1 VAENRG
7 GMELHSPDLQD
18 AGPALVPGRSC
29 GTCSLCCKVHPVPEL
44 SKPAGQW
51 CVHCVPGSGCANHAD
66 RPSACRRFFC
76 SWRLDPDLG
85 PEWKPEVSRFVT
97 SADPA
102 NHVLTVMVDP
112 GMPHAWRRE
121 PYYAR
126 LKQFSEVAFRQHKK
140 VLVNLRGQIT
150 VILPDRDVSL
160 GAIVPGQEIVVWRE
174 GSAYGAALRRDL
186 ERTKTSSGSSSSGSS
201 SSERISPRGSGP
213 QPAAAR
219 GRSASG
225 GTSPDDPSFLESV
238 FREAFE
244 KTCQLLDDPSIDD
257 LAALASTIRGRNTVL
272 DETAETYASAAGA
285 ECQPGCVSCCYLMV
299 LGTPFEVLS
308 IAQHLLETKT
318 PAEIESL
325 KERLRAVAEAPL
337 DPLLR
342 VKARTP
348 CALLEDGRCSAYDQ
362 RPSVCRMMLSQS
374 RAACDSCLSG
384 AGGSIPYIE
393 QPSKF
398 AAVMQMGIDYA
409 LITRRNLSTE
419 GAELSRALLIALD
432 DYGGALT
439 SWLAGKDPF
448 PGTHHV
454 GAPGA
459 PSGREKAIAAARRL
473 GLA

>member
-1 VAENRG
+1 VTGENRG
-7 GMELHSPDLQD
+7 DQELYSPDLQD
-18 AGPALVPGRSC
+18 AGPALVDGRSC
-29 GTCSLCCKVHPVPEL
+29 GTCSLCCKVHPVQEL
-44 SKPAGQW
+44 NKPAGQW
-51 CVHCVPGSGCANHAD
+51 CIHSVPRSGCANHAN
-66 RPSACRRFFC
+66 RPPACRRFFC
-76 SWRLDPDLG
+76 AWRLDPDLG
-85 PEWKPEVSRFVT
+85 PEWKPEVSRFVM

-112 GMPHAWRRE
+112 GMPHAWKRE

-126 LKQFSEVAFRQHKK
+126 LKQFSEVAFRQDKK

-150 VILPDRDVSL
+150 VILPDRDVPI

-174 GSAYGAALRRDL
+174 GSAYGAGLRRDL
-186 ERTKTSSGSSSSGSS
+186 ERAKASSGSSL
-201 SSERISPRGSGP
+201 SEWISPRGFGP
-213 QPAAAR
+213 QPAAAS
-219 GRSASG
+219 GGTTSG

-238 FREAFE
+238 FREALE
-244 KTCQLLDDPSIDD
+244 KTCKLLDDPSIDD
-257 LAALASTIRGRNTVL
+257 LAALASTIRGRNKVL
-272 DETAETYASAAGA
+272 DETAEAYAKAAGA
-285 ECQPGCVSCCYLMV
+285 ECRPGCVSCCYLMV

-308 IAQHLLETKT
+308 ITRHLLETKT

-325 KERLRAVAEAPL
+325 KERLRAAAEVPL

-384 AGGSIPYIE
+384 AGGFIPYIE

-409 LITRRNLSTE
+409 LITRRSLSTE
-419 GAELSRALLIALD
+419 GAELSRALLIALN
-432 DYGGALT
+432 DYEGALT

-454 GAPGA
+454 SAPGA
-459 PSGREKAIAAARRL
+459 PSGKERAIAVARRL
-473 GLA
+473 GIA